1 MKRLKKQVLA
11 IFLFILLITALF
23 NIELALAQAD
33 NVTHHTA
40 GVASATP
47 QQLIIKAEEF
57 YAKGDFEQAAHF
69 LEQSL
74 AFSDPEKS
82 EKDAGEHLDAT
93 VFLSEVYLDLGYH
106 QRALEIL
113 ESVIPLIITSNDRFR
128 NVLFLNSLADVHF
141 TLGNMAQ
148 MAKYL
153 VKALEEA
160 RLAQNPRILARVLNN
175 LGNALAVD
183 LNFQEALVAYGES
196 LELLGKTADDL
207 KLKSAILVNIV
218 RASHLGRDYESAV
231 TALEY
236 AVQEIDKE
244 PDSHAKAANM
254 IALSLMAMKIRDE
267 LQQSLKDNTTKPD
280 LTFTVKPTTV
290 KLTENAYDVLVDIPQ
305 GFTLEKHAKYKYTI
319 YFDFGQIRF
328 AENKVKALK
337 KKLTEIIQKKETRY
351 VYIRLK
357 GFTDSI
363 GIKKGKKENKKG
375 NLELSIKRIECVNA
389 YLNDCLL
396 PGRKKTAKKSD
407 VWIYSLLMGEF
418 TNTNE
423 ALTEA
428 SELQKQHQIQTFL
441 EKKIFRYAQS
451 YFLYA
456 GEYRSAEEA
465 ATKSLKLFNTEYSA
479 EPICYA
485 SISELK
491 NESGKL
497 LISKEAK
504 GSLASTVTDT
514 YQNLGQAKDRKV
526 EVEIVTLSLA
536 PEKMTG
542 MSETD
547 FSKKRKRFISNTP
560 IDALKTGILY
570 VKDIHSY
577 LMQIANRTMN
587 TAKRI
592 GEHLQDKRILAQ
604 THGRIGAR
612 LENNKHFS
620 KAIEKTEQALYFA
633 QKQDRPY
640 MIYQRQWE
648 MARLFKALGDM
659 TNAIRYYE
667 RAVKT
672 LKPIHQKLLR
682 GYRSQK
688 NPFDTEIKPVYLELA
703 EIYLHQADAMPDDA
717 SRELKL
723 RQARDTMELLKAFE
737 LQDFFQDGCLIKE
750 TEKVT
755 FDRADP
761 HTAVIYPIILPDRLA
776 LLLILPD
783 GIKQIKTTVDSKTL
797 KQTVM
802 RFRKRL
808 QTRTN
813 NRFLYEARQLYGWI
827 IRPMEDELAA
837 QKVDTLIIAPDSAL
851 RLIPFSTFHDGKQ
864 FLVEKYA
871 LSTVPAITLTKP
883 ERLEQKEEQILI
895 SGLSEAVQG
904 FSPLPSVTAELHDIK
919 EIMNGKVLLQN
930 FDHTI
935 ANLYR
940 ELEDN
945 AYSIVHLATHGVF
958 GGTPEET
965 FLLTYDGKL
974 TMNRLEQL
982 LGLRKYRNDKVE
994 LLVMSACQ
1002 TALGDERAALGLS
1015 GLAVKAGV
1023 RSVIATLWFVD
1034 DEATSLAIREFYRQL
1049 KTPAISRAKAL
1060 QNAQKK
1066 LISQDRYWH
1075 PLYWAPFL
1083 LIGNWM

>member
-1 MKRLKKQVLA
+1 MRRLKKQILP
-11 IFLFILLITALF
+11 IFLFIILGTALF
-23 NIELALAQAD
+23 NAEMALSQAD
-33 NVTHHTA
+33 NVMDNITRQ
-40 GVASATP
+40 ASVTP

-57 YAKGDFEQAAHF
+57 YAKGDFEQTAHF

-74 AFSDPEKS
+74 ALSDPEK
-82 EKDAGEHLDAT
+82 EVGEHLDAT
-93 VFLSEVYLDLGYH
+93 MFLSEVYLDLGYH

-113 ESVIPLIITSNDRFR
+113 ESVIPLIIASNDRFR

-141 TLGNMAQ
+141 TLGNLEQ

-153 VKALEEA
+153 VKAMEEA
-160 RLAQNPRILARVLNN
+160 RLAQNPRILARVLNT

-183 LNFQEALVAYGES
+183 RNFQEALAAYGAS
-196 LELLGKTADDL
+196 LELIKASPADAVL
-207 KLKSAILVNIV
+207 KANILVNIV

-236 AVQEIDKE
+236 AFQEIDKL
-244 PDSHAKAANM
+244 PDSHDKAANM
-254 IALSLMAMKIRDE
+254 IALNLLAMEIRNDL
-267 LQQSLKDNTTKPD
+267 LQCLKNNDTASD
-280 LTFTVKPTTV
+280 LTFNVKPTTV
-290 KLTENAYDVLVDIPQ
+290 KLTENAYNVLVDIPQ
-305 GFTLEKHAKYKYTI
+305 GFTLKKHEKYKYTI

-328 AENKVKALK
+328 SENKVKALQN
-337 KKLTEIIQKKETRY
+337 KLTEIIRKKETIY
-351 VYIRLK
+351 AYIRLK

-363 GIKKGKKENKKG
+363 GMKKGAKENKKG
-375 NLELSIKRIECVNA
+375 NLKLSKKRIESVNA
-389 YLNDCLL
+389 YLNSRLL
-396 PGRKKTAKKSD
+396 PGRKKTGNKRD

-418 TNTNE
+418 TNTDD
-423 ALTEA
+423 ALAQA
-428 SELQKQHQIQTFL
+428 SELEKQYQILTFL
-441 EKKIFRYAQS
+441 EKKVYKNAQS

-456 GEYRSAEEA
+456 GEFRSAEEA
-465 ATKSLKLFNTEYSA
+465 AAKSIQLFKTEYPA
-479 EPICYA
+479 DPISYA
-485 SISELK
+485 GISELENK
-491 NESGKL
+491 NGKL

-504 GSLASTVTDT
+504 GSLASAVTDT
-514 YQNLGQAKDRKV
+514 YHHLGQAKDRKV
-526 EVEIVTLSLA
+526 EVEIVVLSLA
-536 PEKMTG
+536 PNKKTG
-542 MSETD
+542 SSETD
-547 FSKKRKRFISNTP
+547 FSENRKLFTSNTP

-592 GEHLQDKRILAQ
+592 GELMQDKRILAQ

-612 LENNKHFS
+612 LKNEKHFS
-620 KAIEKTEQALYFA
+620 KAIQKTEQALFFA

-640 MIYQRQWE
+640 MIYLRQWQ
-648 MARLFKALGDM
+648 MARLFKAQGEITD
-659 TNAIRYYE
+659 AIRYYE
-667 RAVKT
+667 KAVKT

-688 NPFDTEIKPVYLELA
+688 NPFDTEIRPVYLELA
-703 EIYLHQADAMPDDA
+703 EIYLHQAKAMPDDA

-723 RQARDTMELLKAFE
+723 RQARDTMEMLKAFE

-750 TEKVT
+750 SEKT
-755 FDRADP
+755 TSDRAAP

-776 LLLILPD
+776 LLLILPN
-783 GIKQIKTTVDSKTL
+783 GIKQIETTVDSKTL
-797 KQTVM
+797 KQTVT
-802 RFRKRL
+802 RLRKRL

-813 NRFLYEARQLYGWI
+813 NRFLYEARQLYDWI

-837 QKVDTLIIAPDSAL
+837 HNVDTLIIAPDSAL

-871 LSTVPAITLTKP
+871 LATVPAITLTKP
-883 ERLEQKEEQILI
+883 ERLVQKEEQILI

-904 FSPLPSVTAELHDIK
+904 FSPLPGVTAELHDIK

-930 FDHTI
+930 SEHTI
-935 ANLYR
+935 DNLFR
-940 ELEDN
+940 ELKN
-945 AYSIVHLATHGVF
+945 NPYSIVHLATHGVF

-1002 TALGDERAALGLS
+1002 TALGDERAALGLA
-1015 GLAVKAGV
+1015 GVAVKAGV

-1049 KTPAISRAKAL
+1049 KTPGISRAKAL

>member
-1 MKRLKKQVLA
+1 MYSV
-11 IFLFILLITALF
+11 
-23 NIELALAQAD
+23 
-33 NVTHHTA
+33 
-40 GVASATP
+40 
-47 QQLIIKAEEF
+47 
-57 YAKGDFEQAAHF
+57 DFEQAAHF

-82 EKDAGEHLDAT
+82 EKDAGEHLDAA

-106 QRALEIL
+106 HRALEIL
-113 ESVIPLIITSNDRFR
+113 ESVIPLVIASNDRFR

-153 VKALEEA
+153 VKAIEEA
-160 RLAQNPRILARVLNN
+160 RLAQNPRILARVLNT
-175 LGNALAVD
+175 LGNALAV
-183 LNFQEALVAYGES
+183 NRMFQEALVAYGES
-196 LELLGKTADDL
+196 LELLGKTSVDL

-231 TALEY
+231 AALEY
-236 AVQEIDKE
+236 ALQEVDKQ

-254 IALSLMAMKIRDE
+254 ITLSLMAMEIHDALR
-267 LQQSLKDNTTKPD
+267 QSLKDNTIKPD
-280 LTFTVKPTTV
+280 LTFTVKPATL
-290 KLTENAYDVLVDIPQ
+290 KPSENAYDVLVDIPQ
-305 GFTLEKHAKYKYTI
+305 GFTLGKHEKYKYNI
-319 YFDFGQIRF
+319 YFDLGQSKF
-328 AENKVKALK
+328 SESQAKELKNKLAELALK
-337 KKLTEIIQKKETRY
+337 KDTRY
-351 VYIRLK
+351 IHIRLK
-357 GFTDSI
+357 GFTDAV
-363 GIKKGKKENKKG
+363 GIKKDNKEYKT
-375 NLELSIKRIECVNA
+375 NLELSKKRIEYVNA
-389 YLNDCLL
+389 YLNDLL
-396 PGRKKTAKKSD
+396 PHTEDADKKSG

-418 TNTNE
+418 ENKNE
-423 ALTEA
+423 ALIAE
-428 SELQKQHQIQTFL
+428 SEFKQQYQIRTFL
-441 EKKIFRYAQS
+441 ETRVFLQTQS

-456 GEYRSAEEA
+456 GEYRNTDEA
-465 ATKSLKLFNTEYSA
+465 ATQSLKLFNTQYPV
-479 EPICYA
+479 EPIYYA
-485 SISELK
+485 STSEFK
-491 NESGKL
+491 NENNKL
-497 LISKEAK
+497 LIYKDAK
-504 GSLASTVTDT
+504 GSLASAVTDSSH
-514 YQNLGQAKDRKV
+514 YLGHAEDRKV
-526 EVEIVTLSLA
+526 EVEIVTLALA
-536 PEKMTG
+536 PKKSTDRP
-542 MSETD
+542 ETD
-547 FSKKRKRFISNTP
+547 FTKQRKRFNANTP
-560 IDALKTGILY
+560 LTALKTGILY
-570 VKDIHSY
+570 EKDIHAY
-577 LMQIANRTMN
+577 LMQIANRSMN

-592 GEHLQDKRILAQ
+592 GELIQDKRILSQ
-604 THGRIGAR
+604 TNGQIGAR
-612 LENNKHFS
+612 LENGKHFS
-620 KAIEKTEQALYFA
+620 KSIRKTNQALFFA
-633 QKQDRPY
+633 QEQDQPY
-640 MIYQRQWE
+640 LIYLWQWQI
-648 MARLFKALGDM
+648 ARLFKAQGDM
-659 TNAIRYYE
+659 ANAIRYYE

-672 LKPIHQKLLR
+672 LNPIHQKLLR

-688 NPFDTEIKPVYLELA
+688 NPFDTEIRPVYLELA
-703 EIYLHQADAMPDDA
+703 EIYLHQADVMPDDA
-717 SRELKL
+717 SRERKL
-723 RQARDTMELLKAFE
+723 RQARDIMELLKAFE
-737 LQDFFQDGCLIKE
+737 LQDFFQDECIIKE

-755 FDRADP
+755 LDRTAP

-783 GIKQIKTTVDSKTL
+783 GLKQIKTTVDSKTL
-797 KQTVM
+797 KQTVL
-802 RFRKRL
+802 RLRKRL

-813 NRFLYEARQLYGWI
+813 NRFLYEARQLYDWI

-871 LSTVPAITLTKP
+871 LATVPAITLTKP

-895 SGLSEAVQG
+895 SGLSEAAQG

-930 FDHTI
+930 SGHTI
-935 ANLYR
+935 DNLYR
-940 ELEDN
+940 ELENN

-1002 TALGDERAALGLS
+1002 TALGDERAALGLA

-1049 KTPAISRAKAL
+1049 KTPDISRAKAL

-1075 PLYWAPFL
+1075 PLYWSPFL